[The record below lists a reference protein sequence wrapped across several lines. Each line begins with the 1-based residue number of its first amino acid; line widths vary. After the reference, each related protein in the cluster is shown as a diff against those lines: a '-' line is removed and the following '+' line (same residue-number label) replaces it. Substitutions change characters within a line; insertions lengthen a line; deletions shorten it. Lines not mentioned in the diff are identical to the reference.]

1 MSGLPLVIIIKKFF
15 FEDNSA
21 NQKLLINIIV
31 SKDYWLMITFKIIG
45 QTIIIFR
52 DVWRHPGQLPADSL
66 GNKCHEDVVSVFFFN
81 FWLSWVFFPSISG
94 CRDCF
99 FLQFL
104 YIAMFLNF
112 TFHFLAISFLDTL
125 YNSTSRFYLADKA
138 VGAKGFKAIWTEIK
152 VIYHRFFMRK
162 MSRICNS
169 SVFRTRPLVKMLH
182 TNLSAKTHLI
192 ASPGKRWWFP
202 SKCCNLDFFGG

>member
-1 MSGLPLVIIIKKFF
+1 MCGDTL
-15 FEDNSA
+15 DNYQQILSET
-21 NQKLLINIIV
+21 NV
-31 SKDYWLMITFKIIG
+31 M
-45 QTIIIFR
+45 R
-52 DVWRHPGQLPADSL
+52 M
-66 GNKCHEDVVSVFFFN
+66 
-81 FWLSWVFFPSISG
+81 SWVFFPSISG
-94 CRDCF
+94 YLECF
-99 FLQFL
+99 FLQFVDVVSVL
-104 YIAMFLNF
+104 FSISRFLVFLKFTFRFMTITFLN
-112 TFHFLAISFLDTL
+112 TY
-125 YNSTSRFYLADKA
+125 YNSNSRFYLADKA

-192 ASPGKRWWFP
+192 ASPGKRWWFL